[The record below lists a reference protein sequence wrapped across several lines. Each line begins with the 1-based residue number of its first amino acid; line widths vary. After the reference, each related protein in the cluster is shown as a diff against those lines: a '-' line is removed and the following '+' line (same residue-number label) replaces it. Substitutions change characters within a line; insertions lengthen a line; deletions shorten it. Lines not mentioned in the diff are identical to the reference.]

1 MKTSL
6 PSQALKFTA
15 LLIIV
20 GVSIVLFQWTDL
32 GRHLK
37 PEAIRDAIQSVGPLA
52 PFLYLVIYSIA
63 PVLSVPGW
71 ILSVAGGLAF
81 GAVWGTGLTVLGATL
96 GAAAAFFS
104 ARFLGRDFVAR
115 VLKGKFQTLTTID
128 DQAAAHGFQVIFFL
142 RLIPLVPFNVLNYV
156 AGLSK
161 VGTGDYLLG
170 TFLGIIPGTFA
181 YVYLGSSLTHV
192 VSWQFALAIGML
204 VLLAVIPILYKRW
217 KATRSAPVE

>member
-1 MKTSL
+1 MAL
-6 PSQALKFTA
+6 PSQALKFA
-15 LLIIV
+15 GLLMIIA
-20 GVSIVLFQWTDL
+20 VSVVLFQWTDL

-52 PFLYLVIYSIA
+52 PLLYLAIYSVA

-71 ILSVAGGLAF
+71 IISVAGGLAF
-81 GAVWGTGLTVLGATL
+81 GAVWGTGLTVLGATV
-96 GAAAAFFS
+96 GATAAFFL
-104 ARFLGRDFVAR
+104 ARYLGRDFVAR
-115 VLKGKFQTLTTID
+115 ALKGKLQTLATID

-142 RLIPLVPFNVLNYV
+142 RLIPLIPFNVLNYV
-156 AGLSK
+156 AGLSR
-161 VGTGDYLLG
+161 VGAGDYILG

-192 VSWQFALAIGML
+192 YSWQFALAIGML

-217 KATRSAPVE
+217 KARRRPLVE